1 MSNLNK
7 KILLFVMF
15 VGVAFGLVSCSNP
28 DNSVRIYF
36 SEDAYEVRMG
46 ETKVIEPTII
56 KSSQVGDI
64 ELVYTS
70 SDESIVKVE
79 DGVLVPVA
87 MGEAVVKVAWA
98 DRDVIFDKATVK
110 VVKAAL
116 PQPVLDYAEKM
127 LKGAEQKVSVSLGN
141 NLTEATYSF
150 EALTPEV
157 AEVSAEGVIKAVAVG
172 TAKFK
177 LTVADYEESET
188 VEFEVAVEESD
199 FAIKYELNGGTNHAE
214 NPVGYNALALPLPLK
229 EATKEGYTFLGWYNS
244 ADEKVEAIPAGTLGD
259 YAVTAKWQI
268 TEYTIAFS
276 GLEGAELPAGY
287 VAPTSYT
294 VETAD
299 IELVQ
304 PTKAGYTFLGWY
316 AGEQK
321 LEKIAK
327 GSTGN
332 LELVAEWEA
341 IEYSIKYTNDKGSL
355 YKYSS
360 VDEAIADYLVDYNAY
375 AKKSHTIDTYKE
387 LGAWGEISTA
397 SLFLYSE
404 NYRAKWAW
412 LVDYL
417 AEYGSKANKPAY
429 QAFNK
434 YNSQSEL
441 NAANGNYIY
450 EIAYELRGWVGQ
462 FQYTKNGNYVTSDYS
477 DAALSAKAALYYGPK
492 ATYTVEEELVLP
504 VIQKEGY
511 TFLGWYNSADEKVE
525 KIAKG
530 STGDVEFTAKWEIVK
545 YTISYV
551 PDGANVITSHEQI
564 VAEFLKD
571 FSVFSGTTITSAEQY
586 WANGSKT
593 NFWKNAE
600 MHAKWSWMFK
610 YLSTLAKAQG
620 QSTQYLDNMN
630 ADPVSVSAYATQNV
644 AIFLLKANATIW
656 NEQYKALANDT
667 GLSSKWTTVD
677 CTGVVFDSYKS
688 YLPSQF
694 VVSAKEY
701 TIESAQVEFPVL
713 SKVGYT
719 FLGWFVGEDKV
730 SNIPAKS
737 HGDVA
742 LTAKW
747 QINEYTI
754 TYTDS
759 EGYYQGEASQ
769 KYTVLSDD
777 ILLPAPTKDGYTFL
791 GWFDSEDQ
799 KHEKVSKGSTGN
811 LDLFAKWELE
821 SYSIEY
827 DLDGGIIEPFLDYNR
842 KITLSIYDNVGGAS
856 GSYFADTSITPKNS
870 LRWQYK
876 VLLQYDS
883 ETDSYEVVALD
894 AAKAST
900 NNAASAAGV
909 TWTHVIAN
917 STNNITTQYTVGE
930 AIVFEKTPAVGDENI
945 DAYVYDNAAL
955 ISKNPSMVDNYNVN
969 DQVAFPTPIKEG
981 HTFLGWHDGEN
992 YVASISK
999 GSKGALSLTAKWDAN
1014 EYKLTFKL
1022 DNGQEDVVLIQDYG
1036 TSVVAPTPTKVG
1048 HSYVWNKSV
1057 PATMPAYNAT
1067 YTAVWTPNTYK
1078 LHVTVDGVVT
1088 EVEYKY
1094 GDTVA
1099 PIDAS
1104 KEGYQFDGWVD
1115 GEENAAEFP
1124 VTMPAGNVT
1133 LVAKHSI
1140 KQYTLTF
1147 NPDNGNDAVVITKDF
1162 GSSYEAPANPVK
1174 DGYTFNGW
1182 DLSVEGV
1189 YDELADEL
1197 PETIVAQD
1205 RTYKAIWVENAKVIS
1220 SITYYETSAKDKEA
1234 SFEVSA
1240 PATYVE
1246 TVGIAE
1252 LPTPTRAHYT
1262 FNGWT
1267 LNGTPVTSI
1276 STTQTGNIELVATWT
1291 AVSYGITYSGI
1302 ENATHANPATYT
1314 IESEIELAPATKAGY
1329 DFLGWFNNED
1339 QKVTEINGL
1348 SGELALTAKWEIV
1361 EYTITFDG
1369 NGGLTPSQYAT
1380 VDEAIAD
1387 FLADYNTARGTSH
1400 TVDTFFAL
1408 GSGSE
1413 IGAASLFLYNTTYRA
1428 KWAWLVDYIATVASS
1443 ANKPAYEAFN
1453 NYNSQAELNAVNGN
1467 YIYEIAYELRA
1478 WVAQSQYTKN
1488 QWYHTADYSQSEVS
1502 EKMWNHVVKPTYT
1515 VESAEIKLPKS
1526 IRSYYNFLGWY
1537 VGDEKVE
1544 TIAAGST
1551 GNKSYVAKWAPVTYT
1566 ISYEGLDGATYPEL
1580 VTLYN
1585 IESETIVLPIASQMS
1600 LSGAEFN
1607 GWYTDG
1613 AYTSSITQIETG
1625 SHGNITIYAYWLFD
1639 TATEYELSDDDAL
1652 VLSQISATKVVIP
1665 GLESGKYNLMHGGT
1679 SYGEFTIGVDA
1690 FKTLGAATNAAVEN
1704 DVIYVSTGTY
1714 TDAVT
1719 ISAANVQIIGPNYG
1733 VKGQANSRKSEAV
1746 VDIQTNISADTVQL
1760 NGLKHTK
1767 PINVAGNDVLLT
1779 NLYVAP
1785 TTTIQCYTGDNRKGC
1800 IVDGKAIKGLI
1811 VSDSLIDAPGTSNSY
1826 LYQFMT
1832 FGNVTNLTITGNYI
1846 TNTTQSTISS
1856 SFAGMMIYNCSGT
1869 MNITNNEFDWGTD
1882 GYLLRI
1888 GEYSN
1893 SCSAINIVDNV
1904 MDGATAITK
1913 TAGLRIQKS
1922 STTCVV
1928 TIMGNTINN
1937 CSGSTIMFNNDK
1949 GSTVNVMY
1957 NNFGSGTAFKVGTL
1971 ASAKLTFV
1979 SNYYAVEYS
1988 AATSVVPTDY
1998 GTVATVDALNSAYA
2012 AYKESLE

>member
-600 MHAKWSWMFK
+600 MHAKWSWIFK
-610 YLSTLAKAQG
+610 FLAPLAKAQG

-630 ADPVSVSAYATQNV
+630 ADPVSVSGYATQNV

-656 NEQYKALANDT
+656 NEQYKALANGT

-677 CTGVVFDSYKS
+677 CTGVKFEDYAS
-688 YLPSQF
+688 YLPEQF
-694 VVSAKEY
+694 PVLVGSYTVEDEITLAQVAKEGYIFLGWFNEAGEKVEKIAKGSTGDVKLTAQWKLIVKY
-701 TIESAQVEFPVL
+701 TIEWNLAEGAWEGEAGATEFLEGEYAKVVLPTPV
-713 SKVGYT
+713 KKYHT
-719 FLGWFVGEDKV
+719 FLGWFNEAGEKV
-730 SNIPAKS
+730 EALTADQNYK
-737 HGDVA
+737 

-747 QINEYTI
+747 EDQRIDGGTQFILFDLTGGQWKDGQLPGVDVTDYVEVLKLIPVKTGYVFAEWVVESDNETDPVTIIYTATWKAAEAYTI
-754 TYTDS
+754 NY
-759 EGYYQGEASQ
+759 
-769 KYTVLSDD
+769 V
-777 ILLPAPTKDGYTFL
+777 
-791 GWFDSEDQ
+791 
-799 KHEKVSKGSTGN
+799 
-811 LDLFAKWELE
+811 
-821 SYSIEY
+821 
-827 DLDGGIIEPFLDYNR
+827 LDGGENDAENPAKFDVTMLPL
-842 KITLSIYDNVGGAS
+842 TL
-856 GSYFADTSITPKNS
+856 K
-870 LRWQYK
+870 
-876 VLLQYDS
+876 
-883 ETDSYEVVALD
+883 
-894 AAKAST
+894 
-900 NNAASAAGV
+900 
-909 TWTHVIAN
+909 
-917 STNNITTQYTVGE
+917 
-930 AIVFEKTPAVGDENI
+930 PA
-945 DAYVYDNAAL
+945 
-955 ISKNPSMVDNYNVN
+955 
-969 DQVAFPTPIKEG
+969 TKEG
-981 HTFLGWHDGEN
+981 YIFDGWYDGETK
-992 YVASISK
+992 VEVITEAK
-999 GSKGALSLTAKWDAN
+999 GELTLTAKWKEEPVGPFNISYDLAGGKWQIEKFTSHEEMKAAFLSDMLAYLQSLGQAIQTIDPNDQPNDPAHQTDFFGVSYAKRTEIPAFFLTHEVYSQKWKWMYDYVAEVSGKDISDATVLRSN
-1014 EYKLTFKL
+1014 IHAFVYQTIKKGWPESFDGTTVKFDDYKAKVSPFCGTELAGPT
-1022 DNGQEDVVLIQDYG
+1022 QYEYG
-1036 TSVVAPTPTKVG
+1036 TAVA
-1048 HSYVWNKSV
+1048 
-1057 PATMPAYNAT
+1057 
-1067 YTAVWTPNTYK
+1067 
-1078 LHVTVDGVVT
+1078 
-1088 EVEYKY
+1088 
-1094 GDTVA
+1094 
-1099 PIDAS
+1099 
-1104 KEGYQFDGWVD
+1104 
-1115 GEENAAEFP
+1115 
-1124 VTMPAGNVT
+1124 
-1133 LVAKHSI
+1133 
-1140 KQYTLTF
+1140 
-1147 NPDNGNDAVVITKDF
+1147 
-1162 GSSYEAPANPVK
+1162 
-1174 DGYTFNGW
+1174 
-1182 DLSVEGV
+1182 
-1189 YDELADEL
+1189 
-1197 PETIVAQD
+1197 
-1205 RTYKAIWVENAKVIS
+1205 
-1220 SITYYETSAKDKEA
+1220 
-1234 SFEVSA
+1234 
-1240 PATYVE
+1240 
-1246 TVGIAE
+1246 
-1252 LPTPTRAHYT
+1252 LPTPSHSLGE
-1262 FNGWT
+1262 FLGWT
-1267 LNGTPVTSI
+1267 LNG
-1276 STTQTGNIELVATWT
+1276 EDFA
-1291 AVSYGITYSGI
+1291 GITA
-1302 ENATHANPATYT
+1302 E
-1314 IESEIELAPATKAGY
+1314 TKG
-1329 DFLGWFNNED
+1329 D
-1339 QKVTEINGL
+1339 
-1348 SGELALTAKWEIV
+1348 
-1361 EYTITFDG
+1361 
-1369 NGGLTPSQYAT
+1369 
-1380 VDEAIAD
+1380 
-1387 FLADYNTARGTSH
+1387 
-1400 TVDTFFAL
+1400 
-1408 GSGSE
+1408 
-1413 IGAASLFLYNTTYRA
+1413 
-1428 KWAWLVDYIATVASS
+1428 LV
-1443 ANKPAYEAFN
+1443 
-1453 NYNSQAELNAVNGN
+1453 L
-1467 YIYEIAYELRA
+1467 
-1478 WVAQSQYTKN
+1478 
-1488 QWYHTADYSQSEVS
+1488 
-1502 EKMWNHVVKPTYT
+1502 
-1515 VESAEIKLPKS
+1515 
-1526 IRSYYNFLGWY
+1526 
-1537 VGDEKVE
+1537 
-1544 TIAAGST
+1544 
-1551 GNKSYVAKWAPVTYT
+1551 VAKWK
-1566 ISYEGLDGATYPEL
+1566 IYE
-1580 VTLYN
+1580 
-1585 IESETIVLPIASQMS
+1585 
-1600 LSGAEFN
+1600 
-1607 GWYTDG
+1607 
-1613 AYTSSITQIETG
+1613 
-1625 SHGNITIYAYWLFD
+1625 
-1639 TATEYELSDDDAL
+1639 
-1652 VLSQISATKVVIP
+1652 
-1665 GLESGKYNLMHGGT
+1665 
-1679 SYGEFTIGVDA
+1679 
-1690 FKTLGAATNAAVEN
+1690 
-1704 DVIYVSTGTY
+1704 
-1714 TDAVT
+1714 
-1719 ISAANVQIIGPNYG
+1719 
-1733 VKGQANSRKSEAV
+1733 
-1746 VDIQTNISADTVQL
+1746 
-1760 NGLKHTK
+1760 
-1767 PINVAGNDVLLT
+1767 
-1779 NLYVAP
+1779 
-1785 TTTIQCYTGDNRKGC
+1785 
-1800 IVDGKAIKGLI
+1800 
-1811 VSDSLIDAPGTSNSY
+1811 
-1826 LYQFMT
+1826 
-1832 FGNVTNLTITGNYI
+1832 
-1846 TNTTQSTISS
+1846 
-1856 SFAGMMIYNCSGT
+1856 
-1869 MNITNNEFDWGTD
+1869 
-1882 GYLLRI
+1882 
-1888 GEYSN
+1888 
-1893 SCSAINIVDNV
+1893 
-1904 MDGATAITK
+1904 
-1913 TAGLRIQKS
+1913 
-1922 STTCVV
+1922 
-1928 TIMGNTINN
+1928 
-1937 CSGSTIMFNNDK
+1937 
-1949 GSTVNVMY
+1949 
-1957 NNFGSGTAFKVGTL
+1957 
-1971 ASAKLTFV
+1971 
-1979 SNYYAVEYS
+1979 
-1988 AATSVVPTDY
+1988 
-1998 GTVATVDALNSAYA
+1998 
-2012 AYKESLE
+2012 